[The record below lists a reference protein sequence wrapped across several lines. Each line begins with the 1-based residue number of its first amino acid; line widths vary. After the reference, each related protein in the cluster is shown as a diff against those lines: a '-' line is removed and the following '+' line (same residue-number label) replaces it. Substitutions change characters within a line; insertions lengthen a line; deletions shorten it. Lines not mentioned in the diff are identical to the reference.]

1 MSADKTIDLYEF
13 RKRYE
18 LSAASAR
25 AILEKLGYKIEK
37 VGDSHKIICG
47 SARTF
52 GKDDEYY
59 LKHAVLE
66 FRRTMDVSR
75 TIKGEFFEYEEEAEV
90 GGKKVVA
97 TYGVSKM
104 NPAAVAP
111 KTPSLKRT
119 PNTPPAPAAGIVP
132 VEQSTSALA
141 APEALTALVAALTQ
155 AQAPTA
161 ATDPL
166 LPQKQL
172 KEAEQQ
178 GYRIT
183 SQQLAELLG
192 MSPQTISSKKSGF
205 IKLGFMYEKVKE
217 GTSTLWKVSQVD

>member
-1 MSADKTIDLYEF
+1 MSLNKTIDLYEF
-13 RKRYE
+13 RKKYE

-66 FRRTMDVSR
+66 FRRTMDVSK
-75 TIKGEFFEYEEEAEV
+75 TIEGEFFEYEEEAEV

-141 APEALTALVAALTQ
+141 ATDPLTALVAALTQ
-155 AQAPTA
+155 APAA